1 MAEKKVT
8 GPASY
13 FPSIEKKYGKPIEHW
28 MKELKKVSKLAH
40 MEQVAH
46 LKEKFEMGHGH
57 ANALVAVFRAKNGN
71 QVTQMTISLDRLLG
85 HMAWA
90 NQKTIEHLQTLPEES
105 LKAFA
110 TNPEWFVGE
119 IAHHIVD
126 SADHYAFRISGKPA
140 LTQPGDP
147 CIDDV
152 KVIAD
157 LARLKEQA
165 AAVDAMLLEC
175 VKLDDVQI
183 EFVNYEDKLVKRW
196 RSTILSQ
203 AIHHATEHRAQ
214 IASALEAKGFTPV
227 NLDDLDLWEYEKSVG

>member
-1 MAEKKVT
+1 
-8 GPASY
+8 
-13 FPSIEKKYGKPIEHW
+13 
-28 MKELKKVSKLAH
+28 
-40 MEQVAH
+40 
-46 LKEKFEMGHGH
+46 
-57 ANALVAVFRAKNGN
+57 
-71 QVTQMTISLDRLLG
+71 MTISLDRLLL

-90 NQKTIEHLQTLPEES
+90 NQKTLSHLQTLPEDA

-110 TNPEWFVGE
+110 TNSEWFVAE

-126 SADHYAFRISGKPA
+126 SADHYVYRISGTPA

-152 KVIAD
+152 NQISD
-157 LARLKEQA
+157 LTRLKRQVA
-165 AAVDAMLLEC
+165 QVDALLLDC

-183 EFVNYEDKLVKRW
+183 EFENYEGKLVKRW

-214 IASALEAKGFTPV
+214 IAAALEAKGFTPV
-227 NLDDLDLWEYEKSVG
+227 DLDELDLWAYEIEMA

>member
-1 MAEKKVT
+1 
-8 GPASY
+8 
-13 FPSIEKKYGKPIEHW
+13 
-28 MKELKKVSKLAH
+28 
-40 MEQVAH
+40 
-46 LKEKFEMGHGH
+46 
-57 ANALVAVFRAKNGN
+57 
-71 QVTQMTISLDRLLG
+71 MTIELNRLLA

-90 NQKTIEHLQTLPEES
+90 NQKTIEHLQTLPEDS

-110 TNPEWFVGE
+110 QNPEWFVAE

-140 LTQPGDP
+140 LTQPGDE

-152 KVIAD
+152 NVIAD

-165 AAVDAMLLEC
+165 AKVDAMLLDC
-175 VKLDDVQI
+175 VKLDEVQI
-183 EFVNYEDKLVKRW
+183 EFLNYADKLVKRW

-227 NLDDLDLWEYEKSVG
+227 NLDDLDLWSYEIETGS

>member
-1 MAEKKVT
+1 
-8 GPASY
+8 
-13 FPSIEKKYGKPIEHW
+13 
-28 MKELKKVSKLAH
+28 
-40 MEQVAH
+40 
-46 LKEKFEMGHGH
+46 
-57 ANALVAVFRAKNGN
+57 
-71 QVTQMTISLDRLLG
+71 MTIALDRLLA

-90 NQKTIEHLQTLPEES
+90 NQMTIEHLQTLPEES

-147 CIDDV
+147 CIDEV

-165 AAVDAMLLEC
+165 AKADAMLLDC
-175 VKLDDVQI
+175 VKLEDIQL
-183 EFVNYEDKLVKRW
+183 EFVNAEGDQVKRW

-203 AIHHATEHRAQ
+203 AIHHATEHRSQ

-227 NLDDLDLWEYEKSVG
+227 NLDDLDLWSYEKDSE